1 MRWTFSL
8 VSDAAFGLVAA
19 AAEYHD
25 QGKDDDPGAVVVKD
39 MTKAIVVHSVI
50 SLRKECSAFLS
61 GRKCEKAVVLS
72 VRMWVISECSSVFC
86 ILTDIVCQRGING

>member
-1 MRWTFSL
+1 MRKRKNPPYMRWAFSL

-39 MTKAIVVHSVI
+39 MTKLKQGDFLLCKIQH
-50 SLRKECSAFLS
+50 LS
-61 GRKCEKAVVLS
+61 GIFYIRKANCRCPL
-72 VRMWVISECSSVFC
+72 
-86 ILTDIVCQRGING
+86 LTRC

>member
-1 MRWTFSL
+1 MRNRKSPPYMRWAFSL

-50 SLRKECSAFLS
+50 SLRKECSAF
-61 GRKCEKAVVLS
+61 
-72 VRMWVISECSSVFC
+72 
-86 ILTDIVCQRGING
+86 